1 MILKVNPDSPEP
13 DKIKI
18 AADMLI
24 SGKLV
29 VFPTET
35 VYGLGAHA
43 CDKAAL
49 ARVYEVKKRPDNKP
63 LTLLIADIEQLWQ
76 ITGDQAREDKDLQL
90 VTDKFWPGPLT
101 IIINDLTSGK
111 TGLRMPANKIALEL
125 IKRAGV
131 PVAVPSA
138 NISGNPAP
146 INARQ
151 VIEELGQAVDLILD
165 GGPCLIGESSTV
177 LDLSVSPYCI
187 LRQGALSRSE
197 LLEAGLDIK

>member
-1 MILKVNPDSPEP
+1 MILKVDPDSPEP

-18 AADMLI
+18 AADMLAA
-24 SGKLV
+24 GKLV

-35 VYGLGAHA
+35 VYGLGANA
-43 CDKAAL
+43 CDKAAV

-63 LTLLIADIEQLWQ
+63 LTLLIAGTEQLWQ
-76 ITGDQAREDKDLQL
+76 ITGDQARENKDLKL

-101 IIINDLTSGK
+101 VIVNDLHLRK

-131 PVAVPSA
+131 PIAAPSA

-146 INARQ
+146 INAHQ

-165 GGPCLIGESSTV
+165 GGSCRIGTASTV
-177 LDLSVSPYCI
+177 LDLTVRPYCI
-187 LRQGALSRSE
+187 LRQGALRRDK